1 MDIPLSLVLF
11 DNLIPVE
18 IMENEKNH
26 IIPYSTFLLV
36 LAGLVLLTLTSVA
49 VTKIYLGTLTVFIA
63 LFIAALKSAFVLR
76 VFMHLK
82 FENRMFTLMVI
93 AVTLL
98 IGVVI
103 IITLLDYLFR

>member
-11 DNLIPVE
+11 DNLIRTE

-82 FENRMFTLMVI
+82 FENRMFTIMVI

-98 IGVVI
+98 ISVVI

>member
-11 DNLIPVE
+11 DNLIPAE

-63 LFIAALKSAFVLR
+63 LFIAALKSSFVLR

-82 FENRMFTLMVI
+82 FENRMFTIMVI

-98 IGVVI
+98 IAVVI